1 MENYNSIWLAVKNK
15 LAEVLKDEST
25 FQNTFGDIN
34 EVYKVNNGYIYLPV
48 NGQLDKYRI
57 EKFHLEK
64 MNTFLNELVPEKMSF
79 KLITKDDI
87 GKEKENL
94 QKKVFVSPDSVDKF
108 KSRTLRPEYTF
119 ENFVTG
125 EANREAFTFSIRVAD
140 SPANTANP
148 LYIFGDVG
156 LGKTHLMTA
165 IGHFILDNDI
175 NANVIFTTAQQYTE
189 DYFKATNKKNRDS
202 NSLEEFNNFY
212 RSADVLLVDDIQFLK
227 DKVKTQEEFFK
238 LFECLHEKNKQIVIT
253 SDRPAQELEI
263 MDRLKSRFSWG
274 IPVDIRK
281 PNFDLRKSILK
292 KKLVFLVSDPSYV
305 DDDALTFIAENFDE
319 NVRELEGALRRFV
332 SYCVAF
338 NIPFSLENAKTSLT
352 SIISKEK
359 QTTSTS
365 DSVIIEKVKTIVSN
379 YFNVSVRDIVG
390 SSRKQEIAYVRMVT
404 IYLLR
409 TVLNLPL
416 KKIGELLG
424 GRDHATIA
432 HSIDKI
438 ANSIE
443 IDVSVKQ
450 DIDIL
455 RQKIASNKWV
465 IHLST

>member
-1 MENYNSIWLAVKNK
+1 MENYNSIWLTVKSK
-15 LAEVLKDEST
+15 LADVLKDEST

-64 MNTFLNELVPEKMSF
+64 MNNFLKELVPEKMSF
-79 KLITKDDI
+79 KLITKEDI
-87 GKEKENL
+87 EKEKENL
-94 QKKVFVSPDSVDKF
+94 EKKVFVSPDSTDKF

-125 EANREAFTFSIRVAD
+125 EANREAFTFSTKVAD

-189 DYFKATNKKNRDS
+189 DYFAATNKKNRDS

-238 LFECLHEKNKQIVIT
+238 LFEYLHEKNKQIVIT
-253 SDRPAQELEI
+253 SDRPATELEI

-281 PNFDLRKSILK
+281 PNFELRKSILK
-292 KKLVFLVSDPSYV
+292 KKLAFLISDPSCV
-305 DDDALTFIAENFDE
+305 GDDVLTFIAENFDE

-338 NIPFSLENAKTSLT
+338 NIPFSLENAKSSLT

-365 DSVIIEKVKTIVSN
+365 DSVIIEKVKTVVST

-443 IDVSVKQ
+443 TDVSVKQ

-455 RQKIASNKWV
+455 RQKITTNK
-465 IHLST
+465 

>member
-1 MENYNSIWLAVKNK
+1 MENYNSIWLTVKNK
-15 LAEVLKDEST
+15 LADVLKDEST
-25 FQNTFGDIN
+25 FQNTFGYIN

-64 MNTFLNELVPEKMSF
+64 MNNFLKELVPEKMSF
-79 KLITKDDI
+79 KLITKEDI
-87 GKEKENL
+87 EKEKENL
-94 QKKVFVSPDSVDKF
+94 EKKVFVSPDSTDKF

-125 EANREAFTFSIRVAD
+125 EANREAFTFSTKVAD

-189 DYFKATNKKNRDS
+189 DYFAATNKKNRDS
-202 NSLEEFNNFY
+202 DSLEEFNNFY

-238 LFECLHEKNKQIVIT
+238 LFEYLHEKNKQIVIT
-253 SDRPAQELEI
+253 SDRPATELEI

-281 PNFDLRKSILK
+281 PNFELRKSILK
-292 KKLVFLVSDPSYV
+292 KKLAFLISDPSCV
-305 DDDALTFIAENFDE
+305 GDDVLTFIAENFDE

-338 NIPFSLENAKTSLT
+338 NIPFSLENAKSSLT

-359 QTTSTS
+359 QTASTS
-365 DSVIIEKVKTIVSN
+365 DSVIIEKVKTVVST

-409 TVLNLPL
+409 TILNLPL

-443 IDVSVKQ
+443 TDVSVKQ

-455 RQKIASNKWV
+455 RQKITTNK
-465 IHLST
+465 

>member
-1 MENYNSIWLAVKNK
+1 
-15 LAEVLKDEST
+15 
-25 FQNTFGDIN
+25 
-34 EVYKVNNGYIYLPV
+34 
-48 NGQLDKYRI
+48 
-57 EKFHLEK
+57 
-64 MNTFLNELVPEKMSF
+64 
-79 KLITKDDI
+79 
-87 GKEKENL
+87 
-94 QKKVFVSPDSVDKF
+94 
-108 KSRTLRPEYTF
+108 
-119 ENFVTG
+119 
-125 EANREAFTFSIRVAD
+125 
-140 SPANTANP
+140 
-148 LYIFGDVG
+148 
-156 LGKTHLMTA
+156 MTA

-189 DYFKATNKKNRDS
+189 DYFAATNKKNRDCD
-202 NSLEEFNNFY
+202 SLEEFNNFY

-238 LFECLHEKNKQIVIT
+238 LFEYLHEKNKQIVIT
-253 SDRPAQELEI
+253 SDRPATELEI

-281 PNFDLRKSILK
+281 PNFELRKSILK
-292 KKLVFLVSDPSYV
+292 KKLAFLISDPSCV
-305 DDDALTFIAENFDE
+305 GDDVLTFIAENFDE

-338 NIPFSLENAKTSLT
+338 NIPFSLENAKSSLT

-359 QTTSTS
+359 QTASTS
-365 DSVIIEKVKTIVSN
+365 DSVIIEKVKTVVST

-409 TVLNLPL
+409 TILNLPL

-443 IDVSVKQ
+443 TDVSVKQ

-455 RQKIASNKWV
+455 RQKITTNKWV

>member
-1 MENYNSIWLAVKNK
+1 MENYNSIWLSVKSK
-15 LAEVLKDEST
+15 LAKDLKDENT
-25 FQNTFGDIN
+25 FNNTFGEIN
-34 EVYKVNNGYIYLPV
+34 EVYKFNNGYIYLPV
-48 NGQLDKYRI
+48 SNSLNKYRI
-57 EKFHLEK
+57 EKFYLK
-64 MNTFLNELVPEKMSF
+64 QMNEILNELVTEKMSF
-79 KLITKDDI
+79 KLITKEDI
-87 GKEKENL
+87 EKEKENME
-94 QKKVFVSPDSVDKF
+94 KKLFVSPDSTEKF

-125 EANREAFTFSIRVAD
+125 EANREAFTFSTKVAD

-175 NANVIFTTAQQYTE
+175 NANVVFTTAQQYTE
-189 DYFKATNKKNRDS
+189 DYFNATNKKNKDGS
-202 NSLEEFNNFY
+202 SLEDFNNFY

-238 LFECLHEKNKQIVIT
+238 LFEYLHENNKQIVIT
-253 SDRPAQELEI
+253 SDRPATELEI

-274 IPVDIRK
+274 IPVDVRK
-281 PNFDLRKSILK
+281 PNFELRKSILK
-292 KKLVFLVSDPSYV
+292 KKLVFLISDPSCV
-305 DDDALTFIAENFDE
+305 GDDILTFIAENFDE

-338 NIPFSLENAKTSLT
+338 NIPFTLENAKISLS
-352 SIISKEK
+352 SIISKDK
-359 QTTSTS
+359 QTSSVS
-365 DSVIIEKVKTIVSN
+365 DSVIIEKVKTVVSS
-379 YFNVSVRDIVG
+379 YFNVSVRDIIG
-390 SSRKQEIAYVRMVT
+390 TSRKQEIVYVRMVT

-432 HSIDKI
+432 HAVDKI
-438 ANSIE
+438 ANQIE
-443 IDVSVKQ
+443 TDPSVKQ
-450 DIDIL
+450 DIDVL
-455 RQKIASNKWV
+455 KQKIKSNKWV